1 MKQVIQLTAILVAV
15 FVVGGC
21 KESTEPSENKQQT
34 QESVSKPNEPDFEAF
49 AKVVLQSIT
58 ERPSKTG
65 EQERFVVIECRG
77 PDSLWIG
84 PHQVTPEEL
93 KTIPTIQDQHNMP
106 HNIILRVAKG
116 AFPDG
121 YVPVFNILEPAAANK
136 VISELASDMP

>member
-1 MKQVIQLTAILVAV
+1 MKQVMQLTVILVAV
-15 FVVGGC
+15 FIDGGC
-21 KESTEPSENKQQT
+21 KESTEPSEKNQQT
-34 QESVSKPNEPDFEAF
+34 HESVSKPNEPDFEAF

-65 EQERFVVIECRG
+65 EQERFVVIECQG

-84 PHQVTPEEL
+84 SHQVTPKEL

-106 HNIILRVAKG
+106 RNVMLRVAED

-121 YVPVFNILEPAAANK
+121 HVPVFDILKPAEAYK
-136 VISELASDMP
+136 VRTELIKD